1 MAVHD
6 TDHKGKHGKK
16 SEEEGKGD
24 YNALHKH
31 DGRGLQFLSVLFRS
45 HGSIVPR
52 SLPVAVFSA
61 FISICL
67 MIVDRFNL
75 VKKAYLPILHHPIAV
90 QMLGI
95 VLGYVIVLRCNVA
108 VGRYFEAMSHIQ
120 FFGSKWVDALSQ
132 LCAFIRSSAIIH
144 KRNGREEM
152 VPILMQLQA
161 DLLHWFSLLHAV
173 AINSLQ
179 ITQLDFDED
188 FFFSRQS
195 IIALPDID
203 PSNMKNADS
212 AAVENL
218 HTTLAQHKGS
228 IKRSSVGSGAMAKEQ
243 EATASMLHP
252 LTVLGE
258 IQYEEKICLSKC
270 EDKVDLVH
278 AWIIQAVSNAALNQH
293 ILTASPIISRVYQE
307 LSNGMLGYNQA
318 YKIALVQFPFA
329 FAQMLTIFL
338 LAFVLCCPIAVF
350 VFTGGEFLT
359 PALTLF
365 TVLGFWGIH
374 EIAVEVENPYGAGA
388 NHLPMVPVHDSVCE
402 ALFEATMAT
411 KPPMNCL
418 RKRQQPSQSQ

>member
-1 MAVHD
+1 
-6 TDHKGKHGKK
+6 
-16 SEEEGKGD
+16 
-24 YNALHKH
+24 
-31 DGRGLQFLSVLFRS
+31 
-45 HGSIVPR
+45 
-52 SLPVAVFSA
+52 
-61 FISICL
+61 
-67 MIVDRFNL
+67 MIVERYEL
-75 VKKAYLPILHHPIAV
+75 VQKAYLPILHHPIAI

-132 LCAFIRSSAIIH
+132 LCAFIRSSVIVH
-144 KRNGREEM
+144 KRNGREDL
-152 VPILMQLQA
+152 VPELMQLQS
-161 DLLHWFSLLHAV
+161 DLLHWFSMLHAL

-188 FFFSRQS
+188 EFFKRLSVVS
-195 IIALPDID
+195 LPDVVD
-203 PSNMKNADS
+203 RPSKVTMDAEIVHTS
-212 AAVENL
+212 LHRAVTAE
-218 HTTLAQHKGS
+218 S
-228 IKRSSVGSGAMAKEQ
+228 VKRSSVGLSEKLQDQ
-243 EATASMLHP
+243 EKCRESPLLLKD
-252 LTVLGE
+252 LTVLGD
-258 IQYEEKICLSKC
+258 IAYEEEIWLHKC

-278 AWIIQAVSNAALNQH
+278 AWIIQAISDASLRGL
-293 ILTASPIISRVYQE
+293 ILTASPILSRVYQE

-374 EIAVEVENPYGAGA
+374 EIAVEIENPYGAGH
-388 NHLPMVPVHDSVCE
+388 NHLPLVPVHDSVCE

-411 KPPMNCL
+411 KPPMTL
-418 RKRQQPSQSQ
+418 RKMHKQTVITDSAQ